1 MKQSKD
7 EISNEFQN
15 FCNHVYQTWE
25 FIFNVI
31 KSKACGPKELE
42 EIYRLEEISNHFEA
56 SIQDDCIWAISKNE
70 PMANHLRYIVAI
82 INSIKDLERIADYG
96 VSAVRFFVNNSVSD
110 DIRSIIQSILNDALK
125 AMNKIFHAIHNK
137 TAIDSYK
144 ECQKIHADFKEKYNH
159 IINKLSGILKR
170 RSAEQIEKLFQG
182 AIIIIKH
189 IERIIDHCSNITE
202 NFMFIKESEFFF
214 NKHSKQI

>member
-1 MKQSKD
+1 
-7 EISNEFQN
+7 
-15 FCNHVYQTWE
+15 
-25 FIFNVI
+25 
-31 KSKACGPKELE
+31 
-42 EIYRLEEISNHFEA
+42 
-56 SIQDDCIWAISKNE
+56 
-70 PMANHLRYIVAI
+70 MANHLRYIVAI